1 MDELREYQIRLWRAD
16 HELLYGV
23 PTISMSEK
31 VRSFSLSSAG
41 RCQHKD
47 RQIARMQ
54 ATKKITDVECGQ
66 LQDLT
71 ILGPLGYSFL
81 GQGRQPMSLR
91 NFKSVQKMQD
101 VIMIHFTIPN
111 ASEWGDTMSV
121 TIPVADA
128 KKLVDMVQAA
138 LQPKGASK

>member
-1 MDELREYQIRLWRAD
+1 
-16 HELLYGV
+16 
-23 PTISMSEK
+23 
-31 VRSFSLSSAG
+31 
-41 RCQHKD
+41 
-47 RQIARMQ
+47 
-54 ATKKITDVECGQ
+54 
-66 LQDLT
+66 
-71 ILGPLGYSFL
+71 
-81 GQGRQPMSLR
+81 MSLR

>member
-31 VRSFSLSSAG
+31 VESFSLSSAG

-66 LQDLT
+66 LQDLN